1 MKKLLFMVVAALVAV
16 TPLYAQSNK
25 ELRQISKDAKV
36 AAKEA
41 EKEGYKMLE
50 PGNLE
55 SEIAKHLTK
64 TEISGAEAFGIVGT
78 ANGKKSVNMAKSQA
92 RNNVL
97 NEHAESARSL
107 VQGRVTSDMQDIS
120 GEQAENFV
128 AAYERLVCAELSG
141 EVRVSYTLV
150 RHNKKENNY
159 DVKLVCYVDYEAAHK
174 AHLNALNRA
183 AEQQQLAQKYG
194 SNISNWIQEGFV
206 NRIVE

>member
-55 SEIAKHLTK
+55 SEIAKHLTRLAGG
-64 TEISGAEAFGIVGT
+64 EVFQIVST

-92 RNNVL
+92 RNNAL

-159 DVKLVCYVDYEAAHK
+159 DVKLVCYIDYEAAHK

>member
-64 TEISGAEAFGIVGT
+64 RASGEVFEIVNEV
-78 ANGKKSVNMAKSQA
+78 NGKKSVNMAKSQA

-120 GEQAENFV
+120 GEEAENFL

-150 RHNKKENNY
+150 RHNKKENTY